1 MDINKEKLLYLL
13 DHCEIDLIIWDLI
26 NNVLNDSET
35 DPHYSAVAVTNIIK
49 CYIELMDELDEKL
62 PYNNV
67 EEFFDFNAYTE
78 DEYKIFEEIRRKES
92 KYYRG
97 IQY

>member
-62 PYNNV
+62 PYNSV
-67 EEFFDFNAYTE
+67 EGFFDFNAYTE
-78 DEYKIFEEIRRKES
+78 DEYKIFEEIRSKES